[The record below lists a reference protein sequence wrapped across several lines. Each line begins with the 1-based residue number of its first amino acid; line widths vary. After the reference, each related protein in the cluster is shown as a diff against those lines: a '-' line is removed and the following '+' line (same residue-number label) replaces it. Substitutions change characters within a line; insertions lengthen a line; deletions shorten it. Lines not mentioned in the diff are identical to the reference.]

1 MDSKVDPC
9 DDFYDFACGA
19 FVKETLIP
27 DDKTSVNGFNVI
39 HDKLQEQ
46 LRVTIESPTAED
58 DPRPYKL
65 VKSLYKACMN
75 KSKIPQ
81 WSKGKRFADMYDP
94 QVSLRIAAL
103 SQQRCC

>member
-1 MDSKVDPC
+1 MDNKIDPC
-9 DDFYDFACGA
+9 DDFYDFACGT

-46 LRVTIESPTAED
+46 LRVTIEAPSVED
-58 DPRPYKL
+58 EARPFKL

-75 KSKIPQ
+75 KSNISVEPMAQ
-81 WSKGKRFADMYDP
+81 RFAKFLHP
-94 QVSLRIAAL
+94 QVSSRNAAL
-103 SQQRCC
+103 AQQRCC

>member
-9 DDFYDFACGA
+9 DDFYDFACGT

-46 LRVTIESPTAED
+46 LRVTIESPSKD
-58 DPRPYKL
+58 DEPRPFKL

-75 KSKIPQ
+75 KSI
-81 WSKGKRFADMYDP
+81 
-94 QVSLRIAAL
+94 IAAEP
-103 SQQRCC
+103 